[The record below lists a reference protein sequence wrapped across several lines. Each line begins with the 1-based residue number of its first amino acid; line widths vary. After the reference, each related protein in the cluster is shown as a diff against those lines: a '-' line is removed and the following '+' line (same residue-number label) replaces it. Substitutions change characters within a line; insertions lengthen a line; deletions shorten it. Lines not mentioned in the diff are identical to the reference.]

1 MTGVILT
8 AAVTAV
14 MGVAG
19 YFLLRRREICTATRA
34 LMWLN
39 FVLPFA
45 FGGFYTYFALPLTA
59 FLLAVLL
66 RTVKQNGELRLKT
79 NLSTVAILLVVLG
92 YLVTPLWAADQGMAA
107 FGMIRMLPLLLYLLL
122 LLQIPAEERSGV
134 LTLVP
139 LSGAVMTLLSM
150 ALLLIPELGTYMTIS
165 DRLAGFFAYPNTFA
179 VFALAG
185 LLLVMLKQEKKWQ
198 DYLTGGILVLGVI
211 ASGSRTAF
219 VFLGVAAVLLLIPKG
234 RGKMAAF
241 AAVAVAAG
249 IGLSFLLAGFE
260 PLSGADRFTTI
271 DVSESTFLGRLL
283 YYKDALTMILRHP
296 FGTGYWGWRVLQSGV
311 QTGVYAV
318 TFVHNSLLQLFLDIG
333 WVPAIAVA
341 IAFLKT
347 IFSKKTSYTA
357 RAVLLVVLGHC
368 LLDFDLEYLSIWLI
382 LIPLLPTDDGKEKVL
397 KKPRTPVLAV
407 GSVMLALCLWL
418 GTGDFLVQMGWSEAC
433 LSVTPFHTD
442 SLEKQLYGETDMAKL
457 AKTADK
463 MLRLC
468 PTSSI
473 AHSAKANVAFSRGE
487 ALLMMEEKELAIA
500 NARYTLVEYIDYLDK
515 LFALYQAYSQ
525 MGDAGSAEFCARK
538 ILEVPGMMDSVID
551 STAALAYRIA
561 DVPELTLP
569 AEYLQAIEDI
579 KAIYGA

>member
-8 AAVTAV
+8 AAATAV
-14 MGVAG
+14 MGAVG
-19 YFLLRRREICTATRA
+19 YFLLRGRELSTPARA
-34 LMWLN
+34 LGWLN
-39 FVLPFA
+39 FVLPYA
-45 FGGFYTYFALPLTA
+45 FGGFFTYLAAPLTA

-66 RTVKQNGELRLKT
+66 RTIKQNGELKLKI
-79 NLSTVAILLVVLG
+79 NLSTVAVTLVALG
-92 YLVTPLWAADQGMAA
+92 YLVTPLWAADKGMAA
-107 FGMIRMLPLLLYLLL
+107 FGMIRMLPLFLYQLL

-139 LSGAVMTLLSM
+139 LSGAVMTVLSM

-179 VFALAG
+179 AFLLAG
-185 LLLVMLKQEKKWQ
+185 LLLSMLKQEKKWQ
-198 DYLTGGILVLGVI
+198 DYLLGGILMLGVI

-219 VFLGVAAVLLLIPKG
+219 VFLFVAVILLLIPKG
-234 RGKMAAF
+234 RGKMAVF
-241 AAVAVAAG
+241 AAIAVAAG
-249 IGLSFLLAGFE
+249 VGISFLLAGFE

-283 YYKDALTMILRHP
+283 YYKDALTIIARHP

-333 WVPAIAVA
+333 WIPAIA
-341 IAFLKT
+341 IAAVFLKT
-347 IFSKKTSYTA
+347 IFSKETPYTA

-382 LIPLLPTDDGKEKVL
+382 LIPLLPMDTGREVVP
-397 KKPRTPVLAV
+397 KKPKAPVLAV
-407 GSVMLALCLWL
+407 GGVMLALCLWL
-418 GTGDFLVQMGWSEAC
+418 GTGDFLVQMGWNEAC

-442 SLEKQLYGETDMAKL
+442 SLEKRLYGESDMAQL

-473 AHSAKANVAFSRGE
+473 AHSAKANVAFSGGQ
-487 ALLMMEEKELAIA
+487 ALLMMEEKEQAIA
-500 NARYTLVEYIDYLDK
+500 NARYTLVEYTDYLDK
-515 LFALYQAYSQ
+515 LFALYQAYTQ
-525 MGDAGSAEFCARK
+525 MGDAASAQYCAEK
-538 ILEVPGMMDSVID
+538 ILTVPQMIREVAD
-551 STAALAYRIA
+551 STAPIAYKIA
-561 DVPELTLP
+561 DVPDLTLP
-569 AEYLQAIEDI
+569 VQYLQAIEQLR
-579 KAIYGA
+579 AVYG